1 MRQLMKAKQVDDIHA
16 VNDKELMTFQKRIA
30 IQAKSPFNI
39 WSRKLL
45 GKPVA
50 RKLLNK
56 QEQTKMLVK
65 TFKKK
70 TKKIKLVC
78 KTIYLN

>member
-1 MRQLMKAKQVDDIHA
+1 MKAKQVDDIHA

>member
-1 MRQLMKAKQVDDIHA
+1 MKAKQVDDIHA

-30 IQAKSPFNI
+30 IQAKSPINI